1 MTLSTLST
9 LTLTLTTPTQ
19 GAYQLE
25 ACICQPGYYGVDN
38 TCAVCA
44 DGAECPGGNLMRARA
59 GWCEVKNSEPGVAS
73 LFRHCC
79 KPDLCPGGVAAVC
92 DDSTAVVGVDDC
104 AVRLLTWDSIHLV
117 SISEGTWITCVV
129 MLVLLLL
136 LCFCGGAALGWRKAI
151 QRFELRV
158 VPTMKA
164 PATPKSAGRSP
175 QRLEYVEEIDGGGAQ
190 PELPSRA
197 TPPQPEAPVAPERNS
212 RRMPLRRN
220 HALEPSADSRMSASM
235 PDEPPYE
242 EPGDLVIVSLDEP
255 PSVGPQP
262 ALVSLSSPGEG
273 SQPGADQLSPR
284 AAQQDLMA
292 QQAALIA
299 TTRQAAAK
307 LSSQGSAPPPPA
319 GGEGGAEPA
328 EPTELPQPSVR
339 TPTKGAVAA
348 AEVRPLLEA
357 TPPELE
363 QGSPEEEEA
372 AAAEAAVEPAA
383 GGKKEKKKK
392 GKKGEAEEGGEE
404 EGSEAGG
411 KKKKGKKGKGGDGAD
426 EEGEAEGADKKK
438 KKKKEK
444 K

>member
-1 MTLSTLST
+1 MT

-158 VPTMKA
+158 V
-164 PATPKSAGRSP
+164 S
-175 QRLEYVEEIDGGGAQ
+175 
-190 PELPSRA
+190 
-197 TPPQPEAPVAPERNS
+197 
-212 RRMPLRRN
+212 
-220 HALEPSADSRMSASM
+220 
-235 PDEPPYE
+235 
-242 EPGDLVIVSLDEP
+242 
-255 PSVGPQP
+255 
-262 ALVSLSSPGEG
+262 
-273 SQPGADQLSPR
+273 
-284 AAQQDLMA
+284 
-292 QQAALIA
+292 
-299 TTRQAAAK
+299 
-307 LSSQGSAPPPPA
+307 
-319 GGEGGAEPA
+319 
-328 EPTELPQPSVR
+328 
-339 TPTKGAVAA
+339 
-348 AEVRPLLEA
+348 
-357 TPPELE
+357 
-363 QGSPEEEEA
+363 
-372 AAAEAAVEPAA
+372 
-383 GGKKEKKKK
+383 
-392 GKKGEAEEGGEE
+392 
-404 EGSEAGG
+404 
-411 KKKKGKKGKGGDGAD
+411 
-426 EEGEAEGADKKK
+426 
-438 KKKKEK
+438 
-444 K
+444 